1 MDLGTR
7 AKKVLYRAH
16 HRGFKEADILIGG
29 FADREVP
36 SMDAA
41 DLDAF
46 EALLEVPDQELYA
59 WITGNEPPPADFDNL
74 MLDRVRQ
81 FGYSDRP
88 ITE

>member
-1 MDLGTR
+1 MDLGPR

-36 SMDAA
+36 TMDAA

-59 WITGNEPPPADFDNL
+59 WITGNEPPPPDFDNP